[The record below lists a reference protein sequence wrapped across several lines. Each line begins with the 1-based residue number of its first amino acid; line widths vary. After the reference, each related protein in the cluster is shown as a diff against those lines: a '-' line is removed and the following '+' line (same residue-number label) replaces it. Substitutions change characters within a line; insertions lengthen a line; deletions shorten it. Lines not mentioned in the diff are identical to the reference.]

1 MAASLLAGLAAGAGV
16 GLAQGT
22 LGAAVQYHNQKQLNA
37 QAQRNY
43 ERNLSKL
50 SLLMQPLL

>member
-22 LGAAVQYHNQKQLNA
+22 LGAAVQYHN
-37 QAQRNY
+37 
-43 ERNLSKL
+43 
-50 SLLMQPLL
+50 P